1 MSGHSKWSS
10 IKHKKAAADAKRGQ
24 QFTKLA
30 RAITVAAREGGG
42 DPDANPSLA
51 TAIQKAR
58 DASMPKDNIQRA
70 VDRGTGAGA
79 DGEAIERVVFEGYG
93 PGGTAVLVE
102 ALTDNRNRTSAD
114 VRHAFTRHGGSL
126 GEPGSV
132 AWIFEKRGA
141 VVVDGTRYG
150 EDDLIAAIDAGAE
163 DVQEDGDLL
172 RVLSEPGD
180 LTAVREALEAA
191 GVEIQS
197 AELAM
202 EPKSTVEG
210 GESDAGKLL
219 SLLDDLSE
227 HDDVSEVHANFDIPE
242 DILER
247 AVA

>member
-70 VDRGTGAGA
+70 VDRGGGAGS
-79 DGEAIERVVFEGYG
+79 DGEAIERIVFEGYG
-93 PGGTAVLVE
+93 PGGAAVLVE
-102 ALTDNRNRTSAD
+102 TLTDNRNRTSAD

-141 VVVDGTRYG
+141 VVVDSARYG

-163 DVQEDGDLL
+163 DVQEDGDTL
-172 RVLSEPGD
+172 RVLSGPSD
-180 LTAVREALEAA
+180 LTAVSEALQAA
-191 GVEIQS
+191 GIQIQS

-202 EPKSTVEG
+202 EPKSTVEVS
-210 GESDAGKLL
+210 EADAVKLL
-219 SLLDDLSE
+219 RLLEDLSE
-227 HDDVSEVHANFDIPE
+227 HDDVSEVHANFDIPAE
-242 DILER
+242 ILER
-247 AVA
+247 IAA